1 MRVIA
6 LLALCFAAVLAAP
19 SNPNRIVGGSTVN
32 ISSYPSLVS
41 LLRAHDWTNYRQNCG
56 GIILNNRAILTA
68 AHCTVGDAPNR
79 WRVRV
84 GSSLANSGGV
94 VHNAATIINHPSY
107 GQGGHMY
114 NNDIAILRISSN
126 IAFNNNARAAS
137 IAGSNYI
144 VPDNAVVWTTGW
156 GTTAFGGPLSE
167 QLRHVQVWAVN
178 QNVCNSRYGGTITAN
193 MLCAGWLDVGGR
205 DACQNDSG
213 GPLYHS
219 GVVVGVVSFGTGCGD
234 PRFPGVYARVSRYTS
249 WIQSN
254 A

>member
-1 MRVIA
+1 MRVIP
-6 LLALCFAAVLAAP
+6 LLALFFAAALAAP

-32 ISSYPSLVS
+32 ISTYPSLVA
-41 LLRAHDWTNYRQNCG
+41 LLFSSSGSNFRQNCG

-68 AHCTVGDAPNR
+68 AHCTIGHAANR

-84 GSSLANSGGV
+84 GSSSANSGGV
-94 VHNAATIINHPSY
+94 VHNTATIINHPSY
-107 GQGGHMY
+107 GQGGHMF
-114 NNDIAILRISSN
+114 NNDIAVLRLSSN
-126 IAFNNNARAAS
+126 IAFNNNARAGS
-137 IAGSNYI
+137 IAGSNYN

-156 GTTAFGGPLSE
+156 GRTSFGGSFSE
-167 QLRHVQVWAVN
+167 QLRHVQVWTVN
-178 QNVCNSRYGGTITAN
+178 QNVCNGRYGGSITAN

-205 DACQNDSG
+205 DSCQNDSG

-234 PRFPGVYARVSRYTS
+234 GRFPGVYARVSRFTS